1 VDLRENKAAA
11 PASEALEGEVWLGV
25 SLAST
30 FRLIIDWMVATSVV

>member
-1 VDLRENKAAA
+1 MDLRENTAAA